1 MTGNVSFDLDGVLA
15 NFTRGFHR
23 IGRDLFG
30 TPVGGHHIQKTWYF
44 EDFPALGLDKEK
56 VAKMWEVAFADPKF
70 WANLDPF
77 NPSIMERINLMTNR
91 LFITNR
97 AGINPKMQS
106 IEFLEKWGVMNPR
119 VYVAKDKVPI
129 AQREHV
135 VAHLDDYYPNCVE
148 IKQAIPDAYVAL
160 LWTQYNEQYHNE
172 WWRLGGEVVLSV
184 DEFCDALDNRGLSR
198 YELPTPGTSPL
209 ALDSYNRGETRY
221 YL

>member
-1 MTGNVSFDLDGVLA
+1 VIGNVSFDLDGVLA
-15 NFTRGFHR
+15 NFIRGFLRVGH
-23 IGRDLFG
+23 DLYG
-30 TPVGGHHIQKTWYF
+30 TPVGGHHVHKTWAF
-44 EDFPALGLDKEK
+44 EDWTPLGLDQHKT
-56 VAKMWEVAFADPKF
+56 AHMWEVLFQNPRF
-70 WANLDPF
+70 WSDLDPE
-77 NPSIMERINLMTNR
+77 NVSIMERINLMTNR

-135 VAHLDDYYPNCVE
+135 IAHIDDYYPNCVE
-148 IKQAIPDAYVAL
+148 IKQALPDAYVAL
-160 LWTQYNEQYHNE
+160 LWTQYNEQFHNE
-172 WWRLGGEVVLSV
+172 WRRMGGEVVLSV

-198 YELPTPGTSPL
+198 YELPTTRSTPL
-209 ALDSYNRGETRY
+209 AMDSYDGRETRY